1 MPAPTS
7 YDVLS
12 SVDQNDGIALICKE
26 EYEQKVV
33 AGPEEI
39 HASSEMCMRTL
50 HAAGAS
56 SGWYIFHCTASG
68 AIMYEET
75 RGEVSGATAIHMPVL
90 VLTSEGL
97 LALSEGGLQLAA
109 SIPLAGAA
117 TCQKFSPQL
126 YLTWPCLPQI
136 KQSID
141 NCWSIFRGHR
151 WLCRC

>member
-1 MPAPTS
+1 M
-7 YDVLS
+7 LS
-12 SVDQNDGIALICKE
+12 FVDQKDGIALICKGE
-26 EYEQKVV
+26 DEQKVV

-50 HAAGAS
+50 HAAVAS
-56 SGWYIFHCTASG
+56 SGSYIFHCTASG

-90 VLTSEGL
+90 VLTNQEL

-117 TCQKFSPQL
+117 TCLRF
-126 YLTWPCLPQI
+126 LPHY
-136 KQSID
+136 SLH
-141 NCWSIFRGHR
+141 GHAFLR
-151 WLCRC
+151 SSN